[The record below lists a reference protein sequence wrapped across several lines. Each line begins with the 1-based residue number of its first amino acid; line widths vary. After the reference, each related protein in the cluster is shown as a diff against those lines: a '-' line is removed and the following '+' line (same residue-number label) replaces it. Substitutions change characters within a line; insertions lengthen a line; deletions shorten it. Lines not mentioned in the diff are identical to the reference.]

1 VLVHTIHCHFCGGV
15 VRDTATIQYQPPR
28 ASAQF
33 ALPRE
38 STCDCTPPIVYEDS
52 PLDHP
57 AADDEHVGHV
67 EQVKQ
72 VKQVEHIE
80 RVERHEPDASAL
92 RPDPSDPW
100 KGAA

>member
-1 VLVHTIHCHFCGGV
+1 VHTIHCHFCGGV
-15 VRDTATIQYQPPR
+15 VRDPKTIQYRPPR

-52 PLDHP
+52 PLDDP
-57 AADDEHVGHV
+57 PADDEPVARIERIERV
-67 EQVKQ
+67 EPVER
-72 VKQVEHIE
+72 VEHI
-80 RVERHEPDASAL
+80 ERHEPDAAAH
-92 RPDPSDPW
+92 PPAPSDPW